1 MGTLVQLG
9 LPPSQLSSSEDDQGC
24 DPSSKRESPGSSDE
38 FEREME
44 SEVMSILELMASPV
58 VVQVAGTS
66 AVKCNKKQPSKCG
79 KGDSGEI
86 IMCKGRGI
94 LSVFV

>member
-1 MGTLVQLG
+1 
-9 LPPSQLSSSEDDQGC
+9 
-24 DPSSKRESPGSSDE
+24 
-38 FEREME
+38 
-44 SEVMSILELMASPV
+44 MSILELMASPV

-66 AVKCNKKQPSKCG
+66 AVKCHKKQPSECG

-86 IMCKGRGI
+86 ILCKGGGI